1 VYNEVCQARGEFAD
15 HDIGSSALHSFDI
28 SLSMLILKHEEMV
41 LEIHESL
48 WIWLGSE
55 EMKPECRSGKCKG
68 LFS

>member
-1 VYNEVCQARGEFAD
+1 M
-15 HDIGSSALHSFDI
+15 HSFDI